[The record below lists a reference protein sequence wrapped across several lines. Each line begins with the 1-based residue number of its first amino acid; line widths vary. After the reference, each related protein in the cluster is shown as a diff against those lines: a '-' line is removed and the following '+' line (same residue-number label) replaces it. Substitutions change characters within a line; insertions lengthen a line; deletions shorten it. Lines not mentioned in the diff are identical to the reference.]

1 MNIMTQVS
9 SIFLSPHMTICKN
22 IFSKILCTDK
32 YYIIN
37 TRLKKL
43 LKHHMKRAKTRGIF
57 VPFKSMKK
65 KKKEK
70 KGIFEHK

>member
-1 MNIMTQVS
+1 MT
-9 SIFLSPHMTICKN
+9 TCKN

-32 YYIIN
+32 YYSIVN
-37 TRLKKL
+37 MRLKK